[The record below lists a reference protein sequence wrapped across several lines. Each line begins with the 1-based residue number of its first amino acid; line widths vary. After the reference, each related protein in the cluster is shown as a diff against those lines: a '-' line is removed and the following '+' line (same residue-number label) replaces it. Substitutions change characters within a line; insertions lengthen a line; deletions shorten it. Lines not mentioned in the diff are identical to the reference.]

1 MQKKPKILVV
11 GSFVMDLIVSTEKFP
26 NSGETVLGKSFRT
39 APGGKGANQAVQA
52 ARLGADVTMVGKVGN
67 DDFGKSL
74 INSCKESGIHT
85 EYVAVDQEVSSA
97 VGNIILEVGEGKAAK
112 NRIIVVPGA
121 NMTITPEDVAFL
133 KETISQ
139 YDMVILQ
146 LEIPMEINEIVAQ
159 YAFDKGVPVMLNS
172 APSAPLSDRLLSCL
186 TYISPNEHEAADLT
200 GIEIRKDGKTVNQ
213 DDVKEVV
220 NTLLAKGV
228 KNVIITLGSAGAV
241 VANAKESAYAPCV
254 DVVEVKDP
262 TAAGDSFVGAFSTA
276 VCVGLNHSQALDLAN
291 YTATLTVS
299 RMGAQPSLPQFVE
312 VVELMRNQNYAG
324 FDFSL
329 LDALK

>member
-1 MQKKPKILVV
+1 MNKRPKILVV

-52 ARLGADVTMVGKVGN
+52 ARLGADVTMVGKIGQ

-74 INSCKESGIHT
+74 IGSCGESGIHT
-85 EYVAVDQEVSSA
+85 EFIAVDPAVSSGI
-97 VGNIILEVGEGKAAK
+97 GNIQLEVGEKETK

-121 NMTITPEDVAFL
+121 NMTITPGDVAFL
-133 KETISQ
+133 KDTIGR

-146 LEIPMEINEIVAQ
+146 LEIPMEINELVAG

-172 APSAPLSDRLLSCL
+172 APSAPLSDKLLSCL

-200 GIEIRKDGKTVNQ
+200 GIQIRKDGKTVNQ

-220 NTLLAKGV
+220 NALFAKGV

-241 VANAKESAYAPCV
+241 VASEGELIYQPCI

-276 VCVGLNHSQALDLAN
+276 VCVGLNHSQALDFAN

-299 RMGAQPSLPQFVE
+299 RMGAQPSLPRLEE
-312 VVELMRNQNYAG
+312 VAELMKSQNYNG

-329 LDALK
+329 LNALR